1 MRRAIPSRAKPS
13 ILQVLALFQAWLPS
27 SLVRTW
33 MKAAGVCFYERVF
46 TPLIVVWCML
56 SQHLHTDQSLDAIVS
71 QVAGGMVD
79 CLDERERA
87 PVGERLLSGSTAAYS
102 KARRRMPLSVLQEVA
117 CHFAQVA
124 EEQGQDEGGWKGH
137 EVVLIDGSTLLM
149 RPWRDLVEH
158 YGLHRNQ
165 HGASYWAIMRVVVAF
180 CLHSGGLR
188 WVQEGPLSESEQSLA
203 QMVVAQGTPNSV
215 FVADRNFGVFSV
227 VQAARHYGQ
236 QVLLR
241 LQRNRVRGL
250 TKRTLHPNDDLPV
263 QWTPSRHDHYDQT
276 LSVEPIN
283 GRLLYVR
290 LEREGF
296 RPIDLHLFTT
306 LCDAVR
312 YPLDDLV
319 ALYGRRWHVEL
330 DLRYVKS
337 TLDMQLLRAKSVA
350 MVKKELWAGF
360 AAYNLVRVSMSMA
373 AHQAALTPTALSFT
387 QCWHRIQSSFLLQ
400 DDVEGSEDCT
410 QPYQPL
416 LTRLA
421 QCRLQKRKPFRVE
434 PRAIRLRSRS
444 YKILRGSRD
453 EARQNVLHKLM
464 AQPAKC

>member
-1 MRRAIPSRAKPS
+1 MRTAMPSRAKPS
-13 ILQVLALFQAWLPS
+13 ILQVVALFQARLPS

-33 MKAAGVCFYERVF
+33 MQAAGVSFYERVY

-56 SQHLHTDQSLDAIVS
+56 SQYLHTDRSLDAVVS

-79 CLDERERA
+79 CLDERDRA
-87 PVGERLLSGSTAAYS
+87 PVAERLRSGSSAAYS
-102 KARRRMPLSVLQEVA
+102 KARKRMPLSVLQKMT
-117 CHFAQVA
+117 CHFAQAA
-124 EEQGQDEGGWKGH
+124 EEQGQEEGRWKGH

-149 RPWRDLVEH
+149 RPWGDLVEH

-165 HGASYWAIMRVVVAF
+165 HGVSYWAIMRVVVAF
-180 CLHSGGLR
+180 HLHSGGLR

-203 QMVVAQGTPNSV
+203 QTVMAQGTANSV
-215 FVADRNFGVFSV
+215 YVADRNFGVFRV
-227 VQAARHYGQ
+227 AQAARHYGQ

-241 LQRNRVRGL
+241 LQCNRARSL
-250 TKRTLHPNDDLPV
+250 AKRTLQPNDDLPV

-296 RPIDLHLFTT
+296 RPLDLHLFTT
-306 LCDAVR
+306 LCDVAR
-312 YPLDDLV
+312 YPLEDLV

-360 AAYNLVRVSMSMA
+360 AAYNLVRVCMSMA
-373 AHQAALTPTALSFT
+373 AHQAALTPTALSFN
-387 QCWHRIQSSFLLQ
+387 QCWHRVQSSFLLHH
-400 DDVEGSEDCT
+400 DVKGSEDST
-410 QPYQPL
+410 APYQRL

-421 QCRLQKRKPFRVE
+421 QCRLQTRKRFRVE

-444 YKILRGSRD
+444 YKILKGSRD
-453 EARQNVLHKLM
+453 EARQSALHNLL